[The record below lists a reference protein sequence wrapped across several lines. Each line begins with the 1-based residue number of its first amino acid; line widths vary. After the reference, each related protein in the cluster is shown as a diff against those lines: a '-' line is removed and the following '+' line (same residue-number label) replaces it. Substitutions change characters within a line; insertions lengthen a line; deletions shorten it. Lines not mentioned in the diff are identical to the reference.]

1 MFSNVTGKN
10 DKDDDEYGDFRCG
23 GENNDVI
30 PCVMVRLM
38 TMVWVKT
45 VMMMIMISSMM
56 VSCNGDFRYDGE
68 KNGGFRCDGKNYDDD
83 DGNDD
88 GDFRYCQ

>member
-1 MFSNVTGKN
+1 
-10 DKDDDEYGDFRCG
+10 
-23 GENNDVI
+23 
-30 PCVMVRLM
+30 
-38 TMVWVKT
+38 MVWVKT

-83 DGNDD
+83 GNDD

>member
-1 MFSNVTGKN
+1 M
-10 DKDDDEYGDFRCG
+10 
-23 GENNDVI
+23 VI
-30 PCVMVRLM
+30 
-38 TMVWVKT
+38 
-45 VMMMIMISSMM
+45 SGMM
-56 VSCNGDFRYDGE
+56 V